1 MWKIR
6 IKQGK
11 GGQWR
16 WHLYE
21 DGAHAGMMT
30 IRGVATYDEAVAK
43 TKRAFGD
50 MVELVL
56 SSAAIPTWTGRSSPA
71 RAIGRTSMAERQ
83 GQYDRTGV
91 CPLGDVVY
99 VPQSI
104 VAIPWYQRLLVK
116 LRLRKP
122 LSWKADCTVAAKNAS
137 EPLDYTWKRIKE

>member
-1 MWKIR
+1 MLQLR

-11 GGQWR
+11 GRQWR

-56 SSAAIPTWTGRSSPA
+56 SSGDPDLDHP
-71 RAIGRTSMAERQ
+71 
-83 GQYDRTGV
+83 QYAGPRD
-91 CPLGDVVY
+91 
-99 VPQSI
+99 
-104 VAIPWYQRLLVK
+104 W
-116 LRLRKP
+116 
-122 LSWKADCTVAAKNAS
+122 AD
-137 EPLDYTWKRIKE
+137 

>member
-1 MWKIR
+1 MLQLR

-56 SSAAIPTWTGRSSPA
+56 SSGDPDLDHP
-71 RAIGRTSMAERQ
+71 
-83 GQYDRTGV
+83 QYAGPRD
-91 CPLGDVVY
+91 
-99 VPQSI
+99 
-104 VAIPWYQRLLVK
+104 W
-116 LRLRKP
+116 
-122 LSWKADCTVAAKNAS
+122 AD
-137 EPLDYTWKRIKE
+137 